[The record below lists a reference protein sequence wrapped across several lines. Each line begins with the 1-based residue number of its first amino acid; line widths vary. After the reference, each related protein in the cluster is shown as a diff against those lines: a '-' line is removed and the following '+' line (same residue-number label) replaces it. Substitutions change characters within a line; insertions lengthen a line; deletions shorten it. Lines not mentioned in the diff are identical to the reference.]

1 MYNIC
6 KTINNNN
13 NKMKK
18 SAEIR
23 SQIDAKLADLV
34 TLNDTEGK
42 TLTDETRSGFE
53 GKYNALKSE
62 IEQLKKDEK
71 RELDMETIRE
81 EAATSQKRAIDLSNA
96 SGNGTKDKEE
106 GEVKKRFSMSNFIQE
121 AGEGKLTGI
130 NAELDAEARSR
141 AKKDGTNISGF
152 GLPAMIVGASGKRSM
167 TAGTDT
173 AGGYTVPNEV
183 MTIVDYLYNKS
194 VLRAAGADFLTGLSG
209 DFYFP
214 VRDNAISSDSLAEVA
229 QSSEKSP
236 TFTQKPMSPKR
247 IGSYIDMSN
256 QLIAQSNASID
267 SYITRELG
275 QSILVDMENLAI
287 NGTGSSNQPTG
298 ILNTSGIGS
307 VALGTNGGPI
317 TWEAVV
323 LLATKIAEKNADL
336 GALNYL
342 TNAQVRGAMQ
352 TVEKATGT
360 AQFILNEAMSLLNGY
375 GLQISQNV
383 PSNLTKGTAS
393 GVCSAMIYGNFN
405 DLKIGQWGGIDI
417 LVDKYTR
424 STYGETRVT
433 VNGYFD
439 TLVLR
444 PESFAAITDITTS

>member
-1 MYNIC
+1 
-6 KTINNNN
+6 
-13 NKMKK
+13 MKK
-18 SAEIR
+18 SSEIR
-23 SQIDAKLADLV
+23 SQIDAKLAELV

-42 TLTDETRSGFE
+42 TLTDETRSAFE

-71 RELDMETIRE
+71 RELDMEAIRE
-81 EAATSQKRAIDLSNA
+81 EAATAQKRAIDLSNA
-96 SGNGTKDKEE
+96 AGNGAKPNEE

-130 NAELDAEARSR
+130 NAEMDAEARSQ
-141 AKKDGTNISGF
+141 AKRDGRKIAGF
-152 GLPAMIVGASGKRSM
+152 GLPQMIVERSM
-167 TAGTDT
+167 VAGTDT
-173 AGGYTVPNEV
+173 AGGYTVPTEV

-209 DFYFP
+209 DLSFP
-214 VRDNAISSDSLAEVA
+214 VRDNAITSNSLAEVA

-236 TFTQKPMSPKR
+236 TFTQKSMTPKR

-298 ILNTSGIGS
+298 ILNTSGIGD
-307 VALGTNGGPI
+307 VEIGTNGG
-317 TWEAVV
+317 VV
-323 LLATKIAEKNADL
+323 SWAKVVELATKIAENNADL

-352 TVEKATGT
+352 TTEKASNT

-424 STYGETRVT
+424 STFGETRVT